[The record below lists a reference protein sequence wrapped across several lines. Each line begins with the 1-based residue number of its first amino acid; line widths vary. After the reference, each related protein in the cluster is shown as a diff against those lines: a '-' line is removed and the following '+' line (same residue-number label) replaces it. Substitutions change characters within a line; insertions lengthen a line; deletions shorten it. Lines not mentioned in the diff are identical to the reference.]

1 MEKPQKLPKLTKK
14 QKGFVKDYI
23 ATGNGVQSALNNYD
37 TDDYSTAG
45 NIASDN
51 LNKPKIQKA
60 ILSIAEQIPD
70 EHLVRVHIEGLNAS
84 KTIKT
89 ADDGTDIVEP
99 DYAVRHKYLDS
110 AYKIKRLY
118 GTEELEKPKEN
129 VYNFFF
135 EPKFQQ
141 NIRSYDENLKNLI
154 LNKDAQETKETTHI
168 VDTSG

>member
-1 MEKPQKLPKLTKK
+1 MEKKTTPLQKLTKK
-14 QKGFVKDYI
+14 QRGFVKDYI
-23 ATGNGVQSALNNYD
+23 KTGNGVQSAMKNYD

-45 NIASDN
+45 SIAVEN
-51 LNKPKIQKA
+51 LQKPAIQNA
-60 ILSIAEQIPD
+60 IMSIAERISD
-70 EHLVRVHIEGLNAS
+70 DDLVRVHNEGLNAS
-84 KTIKT
+84 RTIKS
-89 ADDGTDIVEP
+89 TDESTIVEP

-118 GTEELEKPKEN
+118 GEEPKEITKEN

-154 LNKDAQETKETTHI
+154 LNKDDTTK
-168 VDTSG
+168 D